1 MWFKKHWSSLLLL
14 AILLAG
20 LGLLGYPTFADWW
33 NSFHQSRAI
42 AGYAEKVSQIDDA
55 DYEKLLDEA
64 RAYNKELLERGD
76 GRFNMTD
83 EEREKYNSLLNID
96 GSGIMGYVEIP
107 KINVSLPIYHGTDEA
122 VLQIAVGHIEG
133 SSLPVGGEG
142 THCVISGHR
151 GLPSAKLFTDLD
163 QLQEGDIAQITV
175 LDETLTYEIDQI
187 RIVLPNELEEL
198 AIDPKKDLLTMVTCT
213 PYGINSHRMLVRG
226 HRIDNP
232 DAGEV
237 RVTSDA
243 SQIEP
248 LHVLP
253 AVVGVI
259 AVILLI
265 WMLISSHRK
274 TQNIRAY
281 RVLTLERHEKEK
293 AFDME
298 YYYTRH
304 PDRRPKDEAGSNG
317 RDAAGAGKKA
327 SSGGNK
333 KTSRGKARKQ

>member
-1 MWFKKHWSSLLLL
+1 MWIKKHWSTVLLLL
-14 AILLAG
+14 ILLAG
-20 LGLLGYPTFADWW
+20 AGLLGYPTFADWW

-42 AGYAEKVSQIDDA
+42 AGYSEQVSQIDDA
-55 DYEKLLDEA
+55 EYEKMLKDA
-64 RAYNKELLERGD
+64 HAYNRELLKKGD

-83 EEREKYNSLLNID
+83 EERKVYDSLLD
-96 GSGIMGYVEIP
+96 VTGTGIMGYVEIP
-107 KINVSLPIYHGTDEA
+107 KINVSLPIYHGTDETI
-122 VLQIAVGHIEG
+122 LQIAVGHIEG

-198 AIDPKKDLLTMVTCT
+198 AIDPKKDYLTMVTCT
-213 PYGINSHRMLVRG
+213 PYGINSHRMLVRA
-226 HRIDNP
+226 HRIENP
-232 DAGEV
+232 DAHEV

-243 SQIEP
+243 TQIEP

-253 AVVGVI
+253 AVVAVI
-259 AVILLI
+259 AVLLMI
-265 WMLISSHRK
+265 SMLISSHHRRG
-274 TQNIRAY
+274 NIRAY
-281 RVLTLERHEKEK
+281 RRLTLERHEKEK

-304 PDRRPKDEAGSNG
+304 PDRRPKEDSSKAQPASGKRSARSKRKNG
-317 RDAAGAGKKA
+317 
-327 SSGGNK
+327 
-333 KTSRGKARKQ
+333 GKA

>member
-1 MWFKKHWSSLLLL
+1 MWLKKHWSTLLLL
-14 AILLAG
+14 LILLAG
-20 LGLLGYPTFADWW
+20 VGLLGYPTFADWW

-42 AGYAEKVSQIDDA
+42 AGYAEEVSQIDDA
-55 DYEKLLDEA
+55 DYEKMLKDA
-64 RAYNKELLERGD
+64 HAYNKELLKRGD

-83 EEREKYNSLLNID
+83 EERKEYNAILDVTGN
-96 GSGIMGYVEIP
+96 GIMGYVEIP

-122 VLQIAVGHIEG
+122 ILQIAIGHIEG

-163 QLQEGDIAQITV
+163 KLQEGDITQITV

-187 RIVLPNELEEL
+187 RIVMPNELEDL
-198 AIDPKKDLLTMVTCT
+198 AIDPKKDYLTLVTCT

-226 HRIDNP
+226 HRIENP
-232 DAGEV
+232 DAGEI

-243 SQIEP
+243 TQIEP

-253 AVVGVI
+253 VVIGVI
-259 AVILLI
+259 ALLLI
-265 WMLISSHRK
+265 LSMMVTSYRSKRS
-274 TQNIRAY
+274 IRAY
-281 RVLTLERHEKEK
+281 RRLTLERHEKEK
-293 AFDME
+293 AFSME

-304 PDRRPKDEAGSNG
+304 PDRRPKEGAGSG
-317 RDAAGAGKKA
+317 KTKPVKRGKK
-327 SSGGNK
+327 K
-333 KTSRGKARKQ
+333 